1 MLLGQDSIVALG
13 DSQSDRYWQHMGAAK
28 PAFSRD
34 YFSDEWLEQA
44 KAVVGVAS
52 AGRGNTQ
59 FLSLDG
65 EQLVLRH
72 YKRGG
77 YVSKVSENQYL
88 WTGLEAA
95 RPFHELS
102 ILAHLNALRLPVP
115 KAYAAEVVRN
125 GASYSGSLL
134 TYRIPG
140 ITLAEAFISEQ
151 MSPDFWHQIGAIIKR
166 FHKQGI
172 CHADLN
178 AHNIMVCPELDAVH
192 QGSVSLLD
200 FDRASLK
207 DPDQTEW
214 QHKTLSR
221 LQRSLLKIADK
232 HQSGLLEIAWQT
244 VLDGVQGKARV

>member
-13 DSQSDRYWQHMGAAK
+13 DTQSDRYWQHLSAEK

-34 YFSDEWLEQA
+34 YFNDDWLEQA

-65 EQLVLRH
+65 EELVLRH

-77 YVSKVSENQYL
+77 YASKVSENQYL

-102 ILAHLNALRLPVP
+102 ILVHLKALKLPVP

-151 MSPDFWHQIGAIIKR
+151 MSPDLWHQIGGTIKR
-166 FHKQGI
+166 FHEQGI

-178 AHNIMVCPELDAVH
+178 AHNIMVRPELDVH
-192 QGSVSLLD
+192 NEEPVSLLD
-200 FDRASLK
+200 FDRACLK
-207 DPDQTEW
+207 DPNHTEW
-214 QHKTLSR
+214 QHKTFSR

-244 VLDGVQGKARV
+244 VLDGVQGKPRV